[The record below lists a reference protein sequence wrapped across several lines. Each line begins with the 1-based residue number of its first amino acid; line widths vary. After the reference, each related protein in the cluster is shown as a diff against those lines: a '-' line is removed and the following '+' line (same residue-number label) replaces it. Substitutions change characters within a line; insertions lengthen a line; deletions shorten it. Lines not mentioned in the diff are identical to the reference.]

1 MKKLVALASLSFIVA
16 AGFAHLAAIPSAAA
30 APLVADKKA
39 MAKKNIVETA
49 AADPRFS
56 TLVAAVQAAGLQDG
70 LASTD
75 NITVFAPTN
84 DAFAAL
90 PAGTVENLLLPE
102 NREQLSAILTYH
114 VVPSKVMAADV
125 SSGDVPTLN
134 GAELTIDVADG
145 TVTVG
150 GAEVIATDVKASNGV
165 IHLVNRVILPP
176 TN

>member
-1 MKKLVALASLSFIVA
+1 MPKGSWVGGNRAASTTSQQS
-16 AGFAHLAAIPSAAA
+16 GPSSGSCQPFAITPRPK
-30 APLVADKKA
+30 APA
-39 MAKKNIVETA
+39 
-49 AADPRFS
+49 RSHSS
-56 TLVAAVQAAGLQDG
+56 T
-70 LASTD
+70 TD

-134 GAELTIDVADG
+134 GTELTIDVADG

-165 IHLVNRVILPP
+165 IHVVNRVILPP